1 MTSFEKYIDTIRMQK
16 LKENIKPLRE
26 QIHSGWAQKKI
37 ENWAMRYGYDKNEV
51 EEKILMDDMFAVSF
65 VKDPM
70 KQNYTEK
77 IAEQLLQVKHLPN
90 ISMSFTKE
98 GELCPHPA
106 AENSKTVD
114 FIKDG
119 VYITQKYTRGQGGS
133 QDNQYRDVIQFLT
146 YGSKNYKVAAYVDG
160 SYYTPAKR
168 QELKKMFEHNPNVQ
182 ICSLGE
188 LYENSGLTTDKTLY
202 D

>member
-1 MTSFEKYIDTIRMQK
+1 
-16 LKENIKPLRE
+16 
-26 QIHSGWAQKKI
+26 
-37 ENWAMRYGYDKNEV
+37 
-51 EEKILMDDMFAVSF
+51 MDDMFAASF

-114 FIKDG
+114 FIKDFSSFR
-119 VYITQKYTRGQGGS
+119 VKYI
-133 QDNQYRDVIQFLT
+133 
-146 YGSKNYKVAAYVDG
+146 
-160 SYYTPAKR
+160 
-168 QELKKMFEHNPNVQ
+168 
-182 ICSLGE
+182 
-188 LYENSGLTTDKTLY
+188 
-202 D
+202 